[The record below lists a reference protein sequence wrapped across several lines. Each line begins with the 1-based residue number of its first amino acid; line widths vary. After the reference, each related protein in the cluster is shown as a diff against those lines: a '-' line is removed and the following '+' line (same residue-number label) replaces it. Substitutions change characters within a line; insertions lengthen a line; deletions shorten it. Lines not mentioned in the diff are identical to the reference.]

1 MSEERKGIFA
11 EIEKE
16 RAYQQD
22 RWGDKTDDTL
32 NTPWMW
38 AAYIGLYST
47 KWMAGTFS
55 PLKRDVTDTFRAC
68 MVKVACLAVA
78 AIESVD
84 RQREQHG
91 SAFYELPPEQ

>member
-1 MSEERKGIFA
+1 MSEERSKIFA
-11 EIEKE
+11 EVEKE
-16 RAYQQD
+16 RAYQQA
-22 RWGDKTDDTL
+22 RWGDTVDDTL

-47 KWMAGTFS
+47 KWMAGTFA
-55 PLKRDVTDTFRAC
+55 PLKRDVTDSFRTC

-84 RQREQHG
+84 RQRAKNDQT
-91 SAFYELPPEQ
+91 FYEEGAE